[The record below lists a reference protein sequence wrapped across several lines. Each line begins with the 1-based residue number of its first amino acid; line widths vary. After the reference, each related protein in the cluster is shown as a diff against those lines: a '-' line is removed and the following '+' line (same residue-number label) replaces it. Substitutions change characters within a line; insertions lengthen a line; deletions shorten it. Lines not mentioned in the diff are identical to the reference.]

1 LECNDVR
8 CPVHGN
14 LKIRGNIFEGIVV
27 SDKNQRT
34 VIVMREYLAP
44 LRKYERHL
52 RKRSKIPAHNPPCIA
67 AKKGDTVKIE
77 ESRRISKTKSFVV
90 TSITKKGAGQ

>member
-1 LECNDVR
+1 MECNEPK

-14 LKIRGNIFEGIVV
+14 LKTRGNIFEGMVV

-34 VIVMREYLAP
+34 VIVVRDYLAP

-52 RKRSKIPAHNPPCIA
+52 RKRSKIPAHNPLCIS
-67 AKKGDTVKIE
+67 AKKGDIVKIE
-77 ESRRISKTKSFVV
+77 ETRRLSKTKSFVV
-90 TSITKKGAGQ
+90 TSIIKKGVKK

>member
-1 LECNDVR
+1 M
-8 CPVHGN
+8 HGS
-14 LKIRGNIFEGIVV
+14 LKTRGNIFEGIVV

-34 VIVMREYLAP
+34 VIVMRDYLAP

-52 RKRSKIPAHNPPCIA
+52 RKRSKIPAHNPSCIA
-67 AKKGDTVKIE
+67 AKKGDFVRVE

-90 TSITKKGAGQ
+90 TSIIKKGAEQ